1 MNILYCR
8 VGWMEAYKGNSDE
21 RPIGG
26 GSYNKNEIGYEIYNY
41 LSNKGSYFG
50 YVETG
55 TNNTRQEQHKSIHLE
70 KMTGDRKANCARD
83 VLVVWVATRLTGGQY
98 ILGWYKNATVYRF
111 VQTVPEEAMMQR
123 NLKSHHL
130 YNIYAE
136 DAVLLRNEERTFPI
150 DSMGQSNIWYG
161 EESVN
166 QEVINYIQQYE
177 RDYGQ
182 RLERI
187 EANLAQS
194 EGRER
199 ESLVKVRLNQ
209 DQFRQGLL
217 RKFNCKCCLCGV
229 TNEKLLIASHIKPW
243 SRCEP
248 FEKLDLE
255 NGLLLCPNH
264 DKLFDLG
271 YISFQEDGQITIS
284 DKLDETNQIYL
295 NVRPSQKISITEG
308 NMHYFRFHFQE
319 IFIG

>member
-41 LSNKGSYFG
+41 LSYKGSYFG

-55 TNNTRQEQHKSIHLE
+55 TSNTGQEQHKSIHLE
-70 KMTGDRKANCARD
+70 KIRGDRKANSARD
-83 VLVVWVATRLTGGQY
+83 VLVVWVATRPSGGQY

-111 VQTVPEEAMMQR
+111 VQTVPEEAMIQR

-130 YNIYAE
+130 YNIYSK
-136 DAVLLRNEERTFPI
+136 DVFLLRKDERKFQI
-150 DSMGQSNIWYG
+150 HSMGQSNIWYG

-166 QEVINYIQQYE
+166 QEVINYIQQCE
-177 RDYGQ
+177 REYGQ
-182 RLERI
+182 RLEKM
-187 EANLAQS
+187 EANLAHS

-209 DQFRQGLL
+209 DQFRQGLIQ
-217 RKFNCKCCLCGV
+217 KFNGKCCLCGV

-248 FEKLDLE
+248 SEKLDLE

-295 NVRPSQKISITEG
+295 NVRPSQKISISEG
-308 NMHYFRFHFQE
+308 NKHYFRFHYQE
-319 IFIG
+319 IFNG

>member
-41 LSNKGSYFG
+41 LNYKGSYFG

-55 TNNTRQEQHKSIHLE
+55 TSNTRQEQHKSIHLE

-136 DAVLLRNEERTFPI
+136 DAVLLRK
-150 DSMGQSNIWYG
+150 D
-161 EESVN
+161 
-166 QEVINYIQQYE
+166 
-177 RDYGQ
+177 D
-182 RLERI
+182 
-187 EANLAQS
+187 
-194 EGRER
+194 
-199 ESLVKVRLNQ
+199 
-209 DQFRQGLL
+209 
-217 RKFNCKCCLCGV
+217 
-229 TNEKLLIASHIKPW
+229 
-243 SRCEP
+243 
-248 FEKLDLE
+248 
-255 NGLLLCPNH
+255 
-264 DKLFDLG
+264 
-271 YISFQEDGQITIS
+271 
-284 DKLDETNQIYL
+284 
-295 NVRPSQKISITEG
+295 
-308 NMHYFRFHFQE
+308 
-319 IFIG
+319 

>member
-41 LSNKGSYFG
+41 LSYKGSYFG

-55 TNNTRQEQHKSIHLE
+55 TSNTGQEQHKSIHLE
-70 KMTGDRKANCARD
+70 KIRGDRKANSARD
-83 VLVVWVATRLTGGQY
+83 VLVVWVATRPSGGQY

-111 VQTVPEEAMMQR
+111 VQTVPEEAMIQR

-130 YNIYAE
+130 YNIYSK
-136 DAVLLRNEERTFPI
+136 DVFLLRKDERKFQI
-150 DSMGQSNIWYG
+150 HSMGQSNIWYG

-166 QEVINYIQQYE
+166 QEVINYIQQCE
-177 RDYGQ
+177 RDYCQ
-182 RLERI
+182 RLEKM
-187 EANLAQS
+187 EANLAHS

-217 RKFNCKCCLCGV
+217 QKFNGKCCLCGV

-248 FEKLDLE
+248 SEKLDLE

-284 DKLDETNQIYL
+284 DKLDETNMAATLCMI
-295 NVRPSQKISITEG
+295 VPRAFFERVMPA
-308 NMHYFRFHFQE
+308 
-319 IFIG
+319 

>member
-41 LSNKGSYFG
+41 LSYKGSYFG

-55 TNNTRQEQHKSIHLE
+55 TSNTGQEQHKSIHLE
-70 KMTGDRKANCARD
+70 KIRGDRKANSVRD
-83 VLVVWVATRLTGGQY
+83 VLVVWVATRPSGGQY

-111 VQTVPEEAMMQR
+111 VQTVPEEAMIQR

-130 YNIYAE
+130 YNIYSK
-136 DAVLLRNEERTFPI
+136 DVFLLRKDERKFQI
-150 DSMGQSNIWYG
+150 HSMGQSNIWYG

-166 QEVINYIQQYE
+166 QEVINYIQQCE
-177 RDYGQ
+177 REYGQ
-182 RLERI
+182 RLEKM
-187 EANLAQS
+187 EANLAHS

-217 RKFNCKCCLCGV
+217 QKFNGKCCLCGV

-248 FEKLDLE
+248 SEKLDLE

-295 NVRPSQKISITEG
+295 NVRPSQKISISEG
-308 NMHYFRFHFQE
+308 NKHYFRFHYQE
-319 IFIG
+319 IFNG